1 LKQIEN
7 MVVVTEETATAS
19 EEVNATI
26 DQQND
31 IATEIG
37 NLANTLKEHA
47 KQLNEDLS
55 KFKI

>member
-1 LKQIEN
+1 
-7 MVVVTEETATAS
+7 MVVVTEETAAAS

-26 DQQND
+26 GQQNN